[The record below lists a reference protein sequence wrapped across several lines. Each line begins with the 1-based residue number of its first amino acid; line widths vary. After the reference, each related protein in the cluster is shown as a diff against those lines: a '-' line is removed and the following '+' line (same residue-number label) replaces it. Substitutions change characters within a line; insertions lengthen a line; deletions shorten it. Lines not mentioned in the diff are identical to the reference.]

1 MSDEPDTVMLGG
13 TLFWIHRAYR
23 PQPVSDHMLPECE
36 NPPDPPSAS
45 IVFGGRQ
52 PRRREKIPVKQ
63 TYDILNVRLR

>member
-36 NPPDPPSAS
+36 NPPDPPSAA
-45 IVFGGRQ
+45 IVFGGRW
-52 PRRREKIPVKQ
+52 RRRPKPIVIRE
-63 TYDILNVRLR
+63 YDVLKGRR

>member
-1 MSDEPDTVMLGG
+1 MSDLPDTVELGG
-13 TLFWIHRAYR
+13 VRYWIRRPYH

-36 NPPDPPSAS
+36 NPPVPASAE

-52 PRRREKIPVKQ
+52 SRRREKIPVKQ